1 MRSQSREKSAQLFP
15 AAGEAVPA
23 DPIQTPV
30 TMKNY
35 LYLSLMPESLVASHL
50 APSEFGS
57 YIATGSKKR
66 ARGQAIFFK
75 LSDAY
80 AAKKII
86 GDVAEVMTRRQ
97 RRSLY
102 LSIYRVLERTPIEEI
117 ESLHLTTDD
126 GRVLTLLPALYQP
139 AAGPRFH
146 LYQEFCPVTPR
157 VVSVL
162 EPREFATHITDPA
175 QAVSLPALV
184 FAELK
189 LNRLGDDPEATD
201 VDDLPYPNLEH
212 LRDCLRE
219 LRTKHGK
226 PTKTVIRYLQQDVL
240 FRTFTGGLYIAAVG
254 QGLRYFPMPSQG
266 ELETKYFSWWRS
278 ALKSFGA

>member
-1 MRSQSREKSAQLFP
+1 
-15 AAGEAVPA
+15 
-23 DPIQTPV
+23 
-30 TMKNY
+30 MKNH

-50 APSEFGS
+50 APDEFGA
-57 YIATGSKKR
+57 YIATGTKKR

-80 AAKKII
+80 ADQMIV
-86 GDVAEVMTRRQ
+86 GDLTARLLARQ
-97 RRSLY
+97 PRRSLY
-102 LSIYRVLERTPIEEI
+102 LSIYRVLERTPLDAI

-126 GRVLTLLPALYQP
+126 GRVLTLRPTPYKP
-139 AAGPRFH
+139 EAGPRFH

-157 VVSVL
+157 VVSAL
-162 EPREFATHITDPA
+162 EPRDFAAYITDPA
-175 QAVSLPALV
+175 QLVSLPALV

-189 LNRLGDDPEATD
+189 LARLGDDPEATD

-240 FRTFTGGLYIAAVG
+240 FRTFTGGLYVATAG
-254 QGLRYFPMPSQG
+254 GGLNHFPMPSQG
-266 ELETKYFSWWRS
+266 ELETKHFPWWRS

>member
-1 MRSQSREKSAQLFP
+1 
-15 AAGEAVPA
+15 
-23 DPIQTPV
+23 
-30 TMKNY
+30 MKNY

-50 APSEFGS
+50 APAEFGS

-80 AAKKII
+80 TDKII
-86 GDVAEVMTRRQ
+86 SGDLAAHMLARPN

-102 LSIYRVLERTPIEEI
+102 LSIYRVLEQTPLDAI
-117 ESLHLTTDD
+117 ESIHLATDD
-126 GRVLTLLPALYQP
+126 GRVLSLNSAEYRPDP
-139 AAGPRFH
+139 GPRFH

-157 VVSVL
+157 VVSAL
-162 EPREFATHITDPA
+162 EPREFASHITDAA
-175 QAVSLPALV
+175 QRVSLPALV

-189 LNRLGDDPEATD
+189 LERLGEDPEATGID
-201 VDDLPYPNLEH
+201 NLPYPNLEH

-219 LRTKHGK
+219 LRTKKGK

-240 FRTFTGGLYIAAVG
+240 FRTFTGGFYVAVAG
-254 QGLRYFPMPSQG
+254 GGLRHFPMPAQ
-266 ELETKYFSWWRS
+266 ELLETIHYPWWRS
-278 ALKSFGA
+278 AQSSFGA

>member
-1 MRSQSREKSAQLFP
+1 
-15 AAGEAVPA
+15 
-23 DPIQTPV
+23 
-30 TMKNY
+30 MKNY

-50 APSEFGS
+50 APNDFGS

-75 LSDAY
+75 LTDAY
-80 AAKKII
+80 ADQII
-86 GDVAEVMTRRQ
+86 KGDLATHMSERQ
-97 RRSLY
+97 PRRSLY
-102 LSIYRVLERTPIEEI
+102 LSIYRVLEHTPLDVI

-126 GRVLTLLPALYQP
+126 GRVLTLLPSDYKP
-139 AAGPRFH
+139 EAGPRFH

-157 VVSVL
+157 VVSAY
-162 EPREFATHITDPA
+162 EPREFATHITDPS
-175 QAVSLPALV
+175 QPVSLPALV

-189 LNRLGDDPEATD
+189 LARLGDDPEAAD

-240 FRTFTGGLYIAAVG
+240 FRTFTGGLYIAVAG
-254 QGLRYFPMPSQG
+254 GGLKHFAMPSQG
-266 ELETKYFSWWRS
+266 ELETKHFPWWRS

>member
-1 MRSQSREKSAQLFP
+1 MTPPTSA
-15 AAGEAVPA
+15 
-23 DPIQTPV
+23 V

-50 APSEFGS
+50 APDDFGA
-57 YIATGSKKR
+57 YVATGTKKR

-75 LSDAY
+75 LTDDY
-80 AAKKII
+80 AAKILT
-86 GDVAEVMTRRQ
+86 GDLAQRMHERSP

-102 LSIYRVLERTPIEEI
+102 LSIYRVLERTPLEAF

-126 GRVLTLLPALYQP
+126 GRVLSLLPTVYKP
-139 AAGPRFH
+139 EAGPRFH

-157 VVSVL
+157 VVSAL
-162 EPREFATHITDPA
+162 EPREFAAHITDPA

-189 LNRLGDDPEATD
+189 LNRLGDDPEAPD
-201 VDDLPYPNLEH
+201 IHDLPYPNLEH

-240 FRTFTGGLYIAAVG
+240 FRTFTGGLYIAASG
-254 QGLRYFPMPSQG
+254 QGLRHFPMPSQG
-266 ELETKYFSWWRS
+266 ELETKHFPWWRS
-278 ALKSFGA
+278 ALRSFGA

>member
-1 MRSQSREKSAQLFP
+1 
-15 AAGEAVPA
+15 
-23 DPIQTPV
+23 
-30 TMKNY
+30 MKNY

-50 APSEFGS
+50 APAEFGS

-80 AAKKII
+80 ADKILS
-86 GDVAEVMTRRQ
+86 GDLAAHMLARPN

-102 LSIYRVLERTPIEEI
+102 LSIYRVLEQTPLDAI
-117 ESLHLTTDD
+117 ESIHLATDD
-126 GRVLTLLPALYQP
+126 GRVLSLNSAEYRPDP
-139 AAGPRFH
+139 GPRFH

-157 VVSVL
+157 VVSAL
-162 EPREFATHITDPA
+162 EPREFASCITDPA
-175 QAVSLPALV
+175 QRVTLPAIV

-189 LNRLGDDPEATD
+189 LERLGEDPEATG
-201 VDDLPYPNLEH
+201 VDNLPYPNLEH

-219 LRTKHGK
+219 LRTKKGK

-240 FRTFTGGLYIAAVG
+240 FRTFTGGFYVAASG
-254 QGLRYFPMPSQG
+254 GGLRHFPMPSQ
-266 ELETKYFSWWRS
+266 EQLETIYYPWWRS
-278 ALKSFGA
+278 AQSSFGA